1 MRPCAVSVTPDLDVC
16 LVHITEGADVRMVA
30 TRRASPKR
38 RLRICRIDGSR
49 PAIEIHAPTADLLIV
64 FDAAPDRDR
73 MAAAIE

>member
-1 MRPCAVSVTPDLDVC
+1 
-16 LVHITEGADVRMVA
+16 MVA